1 MDDIGTER
9 EKEKHRDYKEGRK
22 KERKGIQIEM
32 ERILRREQEKK
43 KRKESNGLGFKRMV
57 LYSGCY
63 GD

>member
-22 KERKGIQIEM
+22 KKERNTDRNGKDIKKRAGEI
-32 ERILRREQEKK
+32 K

>member
-22 KERKGIQIEM
+22 KERNTDRNGKDIKKRAGEI
-32 ERILRREQEKK
+32 K